1 MAPRKKKDQELE
13 QKQEQKPEPK
23 PKPKRKIK
31 IIEEPEPEPK
41 PKPKRKIKIIEEPE
55 PEPKPK
61 PKPKPK
67 RKIKI
72 IEEPEEEKVPC
83 MVESGEPIKVAV
95 VHKVVFQK
103 LTHNSK
109 NYYLDSE
116 RDKLY
121 EFIGQNKHGKY
132 IGRWDSHLEE
142 IVTGEDSDE
151 ECV

>member
-1 MAPRKKKDQELE
+1 MAPRKKKEQE
-13 QKQEQKPEPK
+13 PEPEPVPKEK
-23 PKPKRKIK
+23 PKRKIKIVEEPKEKVKRKIK

-41 PKPKRKIKIIEEPE
+41 PKEKVKRKIKIIEE
-55 PEPKPK
+55 
-61 PKPKPK
+61 
-67 RKIKI
+67 
-72 IEEPEEEKVPC
+72 EPEEEKIPC
-83 MVESGEPIKVAV
+83 MVESGEPIKVGV

-103 LTHNSK
+103 LIHDSK

-121 EFIGQNKHGKY
+121 EFIAQNKHGKY

>member
-1 MAPRKKKDQELE
+1 MAPRKKKDDLPVPLPLE
-13 QKQEQKPEPK
+13 E

-31 IIEEPEPEPK
+31 IIEEP
-41 PKPKRKIKIIEEPE
+41 KPKRKFKIIEEPE
-55 PEPKPK
+55 PVNTVV
-61 PKPKPK
+61 
-67 RKIKI
+67 
-72 IEEPEEEKVPC
+72 EEKTPC
-83 MVESGEPIKVAV
+83 MVESGEPIKVGI

-103 LTHNSK
+103 LKHASK

-121 EFIGQNKHGKY
+121 EFIAQNKHGKY

>member
-1 MAPRKKKDQELE
+1 MAPRKKKDDLPVPAPLE
-13 QKQEQKPEPK
+13 EPE

-31 IIEEPEPEPK
+31 IIEEELKE
-41 PKPKRKIKIIEEPE
+41 KPKRKIKIIEEPKRKIDIIE
-55 PEPKPK
+55 E
-61 PKPKPK
+61 PKPK
-67 RKIKI
+67 RKFKI
-72 IEEPEEEKVPC
+72 IEEPVNIVVEEKTPC
-83 MVESGEPIKVAV
+83 MVESGEPIKVGI

-103 LTHNSK
+103 LKHNSK

-121 EFIGQNKHGKY
+121 EFIAQNKHGKY

>member
-13 QKQEQKPEPK
+13 QKQEPK

-55 PEPKPK
+55 PEPKPT
-61 PKPKPK
+61 PK

-72 IEEPEEEKVPC
+72 IEEPEKEKVPC

>member
-13 QKQEQKPEPK
+13 QKQEQEPEPK

-55 PEPKPK
+55 PE

>member
-13 QKQEQKPEPK
+13 QKQEQ
-23 PKPKRKIK
+23 
-31 IIEEPEPEPK
+31 EPEPK

-55 PEPKPK
+55 PFPKEKPK
-61 PKPKPK
+61 RKIKIIEEPEPEPKPKPK

>member
-13 QKQEQKPEPK
+13 QKQEPK

-31 IIEEPEPEPK
+31 IIEEPE
-41 PKPKRKIKIIEEPE
+41 
-55 PEPKPK
+55 

>member
-13 QKQEQKPEPK
+13 QKQEQEPEPK

-61 PKPKPK
+61 PK

-72 IEEPEEEKVPC
+72 IEELEEEKVPC